1 MSIKTVSI
9 EPRGLTMRQAAA
21 YWGVSYQ
28 TFRKLIRE
36 GVAPAPIDLGLGR
49 FIFDRVALD
58 AAFEVR
64 SGNNDNTEVDLDA
77 ELEEFVRAKG

>member
-1 MSIKTVSI
+1 MKTLPAV

-21 YWGVSYQ
+21 YWGVSYN

-49 FIFDRVALD
+49 FIFDRTAMD
-58 AAFEVR
+58 AALESR
-64 SGNNDNTEVDLDA
+64 SKPARVA
-77 ELEEFVRAKG
+77 